1 MSVIPLNPYIAGAQI
16 GASVMVEA
24 VKALYNTAESISDF
38 INEHIKVMQ
47 DSENPTISRT
57 GRVLESAK
65 LGFGLGYISPV
76 IAISAGQ
83 LILGNPMTAITT
95 IAQAATLTNPI
106 AMTCAAV
113 GAMYYGWSALTDQEK
128 DEIIEKLSKGL
139 DIGVEMIKSVIRFV
153 IEKTKAL
160 WDSEN
165 MSEIKAYI
173 SNAAKLF
180 GKTLGDITENITDK
194 IKGALEKGVQFLDRN
209 GDGEITIDDFKP
221 WNGQN
226 KTEQNMGQ

>member
-1 MSVIPLNPYIAGAQI
+1 MTIIPNPYIAGAQI

-24 VKALYNTAESISDF
+24 VKALYNTAESINDF
-38 INEHIKVMQ
+38 INDHIKVMQ
-47 DSENPTISRT
+47 DSENLTISRT
-57 GRVLESAK
+57 GRVLEGAK

-113 GAMYYGWSALTDQEK
+113 GAVYYGWSALTDQEK

-165 MSEIKAYI
+165 MSEIKGYI
-173 SNAAKLF
+173 SKAASLF
-180 GKTLGDITENITDK
+180 GKTLGDISENIVDK
-194 IKGALEKGVQFLDRN
+194 IKGAFENGAQFFDRN

-221 WNGQN
+221 WNGQ
-226 KTEQNMGQ
+226 KKAE